1 MKRIIF
7 SLIIVT
13 TGLKATHIKKQDL
26 NIGQVKALVKVSIV
40 KRGNIAQ
47 RYIYYGIVT
56 SNKEALIYPD
66 MPGKVAAITVKEGD
80 RVKKDQVVALIN
92 RDIPGL
98 EYKPLKVKSTIDGV
112 VGFIYVKPGQI
123 VAQQVPLMY
132 IVDPKNL
139 RVEAYIPQAD
149 LYFVKP
155 GKDAI
160 ITIGKDSLKGVIKSI
175 SPAIDIKTRQAKV
188 YIKPYRSALRV
199 LRPGMF
205 VGILIAKEES
215 RNTLIVPLSAL
226 VKEGNRFVVFKVSKG
241 IAHKIEVVPGIR
253 SGKLIEIKS
262 GIAEGDTVISL
273 GAAGLTDGQPVEIG
287 GEIK

>member
-1 MKRIIF
+1 MKKIIF
-7 SLIIVT
+7 LIIVVS
-13 TGLKATHIKKQDL
+13 GLSAGHIKKQDL
-26 NIGQVKALVKVSIV
+26 NIGQVKALVRVSIV
-40 KRGNIAQ
+40 KRGDIAQ
-47 RYIYYGIVT
+47 RYIYYGMVT
-56 SNKEALIYPD
+56 SDKEALIYPD
-66 MPGKVAAITVKEGD
+66 MPGKVSAITVKEGD

-112 VGFIYVKPGQI
+112 VGFVYVKPGQM

-139 RVEAYIPQAD
+139 RVEAYVPQSD

-155 GKDAI
+155 GKEAI
-160 ITIGKDSLKGVIKSI
+160 ITIGQDSLKGVIKNI
-175 SPAIDIKTRQAKV
+175 SPAIDMKTRQAKV
-188 YIKPYRSALRV
+188 YIKPYRGAQRILK
-199 LRPGMF
+199 PGMF

-215 RNTLIVPLSAL
+215 KNTLIVPLSAL
-226 VKEGNRFVVFKVSKG
+226 VKEGNRYVVFKVSDG
-241 IAHKIEVVPGIR
+241 IAHKVEVIPGIK

-262 GIAEGDTVISL
+262 GVAEGDTVISL